1 MMKLLIIST
10 FVFAGLILQASSV
23 SANDAV
29 NFGEITNLEE
39 TQKRG
44 ETQPLEASANEEEE
58 GENKILLK
66 ALLLKKVLLKKGFGG
81 GYGGGF
87 GGGYGG
93 GYGYRGYG
101 RPYYGR

>member
-66 ALLLKKVLLKKGFGG
+66 ALLRLLVIRRRRNLGENYEIFKISNWYFCT
-81 GYGGGF
+81 
-87 GGGYGG
+87 
-93 GYGYRGYG
+93 
-101 RPYYGR
+101 PYILFTNMYF